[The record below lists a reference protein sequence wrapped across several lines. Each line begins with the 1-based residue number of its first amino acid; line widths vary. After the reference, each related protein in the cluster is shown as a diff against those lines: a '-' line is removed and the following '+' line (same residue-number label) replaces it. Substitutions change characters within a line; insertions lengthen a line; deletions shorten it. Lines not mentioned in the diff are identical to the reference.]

1 MNEGNSRGVN
11 VDLNMLNKPGTFL
24 SAHALALYNWL
35 KSPQGLDDPQSTRT
49 LDRPLAIK
57 GGRFRKTMFLGPVV
71 RAHRGG
77 IPPNLCQSD
86 GGRAPVLV
94 V

>member
-35 KSPQGLDDPQSTRT
+35 KSPQGLDELPNATRT
-49 LDRPLAIK
+49 FLTEEFALDRN
-57 GGRFRKTMFLGPVV
+57 
-71 RAHRGG
+71 
-77 IPPNLCQSD
+77 IPI
-86 GGRAPVLV
+86 
-94 V
+94 